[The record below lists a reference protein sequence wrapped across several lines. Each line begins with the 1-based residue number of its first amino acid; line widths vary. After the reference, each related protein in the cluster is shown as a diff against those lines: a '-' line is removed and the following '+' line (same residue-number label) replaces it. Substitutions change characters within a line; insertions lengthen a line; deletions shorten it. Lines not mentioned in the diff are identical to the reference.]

1 MVFQLRTIFAGVL
14 AFGILGACTVLDT
27 IDPRYDTIN
36 RSTARARNESIFL
49 NIVRASRNDPLNFVA
64 LNRVGGTTQA
74 SGTLSAPTFLI
85 GPAPLPVT
93 IGRTTTFNDRSANA
107 TMSAINTFD
116 ISLLETGN
124 FYAALMAPV
133 GLPDLATFIRQGYPR
148 ELLFWLFTDSV
159 RITRDGQT
167 REVRND
173 PYDIKD
179 CEADPEHCFP
189 RLIDIASTTGLTV
202 ETRVVVSGA
211 KGDKSS
217 RTTMGRLCFDPI
229 LAAKAKVDNPEPMS
243 LQNPGLNRRPICGK
257 DPWTEA
263 GRRGGGSNSVQFAS
277 GPARR
282 GPVEFEITTRSTF
295 GIYRYLGRILAA
307 QMTEE
312 IRLRDSRSYPGEDP
326 RLLAVTQ
333 DASACF
339 VDLVYEGEHYC
350 VPERAD
356 NTKRIF
362 GLLAQLLALKTTV
375 QDLGITPVVRVSP

>member
-1 MVFQLRTIFAGVL
+1 MALGLRAILAGVL
-14 AFGILGACTVLDT
+14 AAGALGACAVLDT

-36 RSTARARNESIFL
+36 RSTARARNESILL

-74 SGTLSAPTFLI
+74 GGTLSAPTFLI
-85 GPAPLPVT
+85 GPAPLPAT
-93 IGRTTTFNDRSANA
+93 IGRTTAFNDRSANA

-159 RITRDGQT
+159 RITRGGQT

-173 PYDIKD
+173 PFDIKE
-179 CEADPEHCFP
+179 CEDDPENCFP
-189 RLIDIASTTGLTV
+189 RLIDIASTSGLTV
-202 ETRVVVSGA
+202 ETRVVSGA
-211 KGDKSS
+211 KGDKSG
-217 RTTMGRLCFDPI
+217 RTTIGRLCFDPI
-229 LAAKAKVDNPEPMS
+229 LAAKAIMDHPEPTFPRS
-243 LQNPGLNRRPICGK
+243 AGLSRRPICGK

-263 GRRGGGSNSVQFAS
+263 GKGGASNSVQFAS

-295 GIYRYLGRILAA
+295 GIYRFLGRILAA
-307 QMTEE
+307 RMTEE
-312 IRLRDSRSYPGEDP
+312 IRLRDSRSYPGDDP

-333 DASACF
+333 DASTCF

-350 VPERAD
+350 VPDRAD

>member
-1 MVFQLRTIFAGVL
+1 MAFGVRTIFAGALAASVL
-14 AFGILGACTVLDT
+14 AACAVIDNAV
-27 IDPRYDTIN
+27 DPRTDTIN
-36 RSTARARNESIFL
+36 RSTARARNESILL

-74 SGTLSAPTFLI
+74 SGTLSSPTFLI

-93 IGRTTTFNDRSANA
+93 IGRTTAFNDRSANA

-133 GLPDLATFIRQGYPR
+133 GLPDLATFTRQGYPR
-148 ELLFWLFTDSV
+148 ELLFWLFTDTV
-159 RITRDGQT
+159 RITRNGQT

-173 PYDIKD
+173 PFDIKD
-179 CEADPEHCFP
+179 CGDDPDHCFP
-189 RLIDIASTTGLTV
+189 RLIDIASVSGLTV
-202 ETRVVVSGA
+202 ETRVVLGA
-211 KGDKSS
+211 KGDKSG
-217 RTTMGRLCFDPI
+217 RATQGRLCFDPI
-229 LAAKAKVDNPEPMS
+229 LAAKAKIDHPEPIA
-243 LQNPGLNRRPICGK
+243 LLTTGLNRRPICGK
-257 DPWTEA
+257 GPWTEA
-263 GRRGGGSNSVQFAS
+263 GRGSASNAVQFAS

-307 QMTEE
+307 GMTEE

-326 RLLAVTQ
+326 RLLAVSQ
-333 DASACF
+333 DGSCF
-339 VDLVYEGEHYC
+339 VSLVYEGQHYC
-350 VPERAD
+350 VPDRAD